1 MSFHVNLEHLE
12 NIVKTLVRL
21 QSGNKSLK
29 LCFLLYLDWI
39 RMHSVVDWVCWPNR
53 RIMLPVI
60 LRLIIKQPIDMH
72 YLNQVVLWSVTQEFI
87 MRQLSETYKIGA
99 SR

>member
-21 QSGNKSLK
+21 QSGNKSLN

-39 RMHSVVDWVCWPNR
+39 QLHSVVDWVC
-53 RIMLPVI
+53 
-60 LRLIIKQPIDMH
+60 
-72 YLNQVVLWSVTQEFI
+72 
-87 MRQLSETYKIGA
+87 
-99 SR
+99 